1 MKPLLSRG
9 LVQQIARDRR
19 DMVGLQL
26 SLFVM
31 MDTGLENSPG
41 VEAHCACHVPSIYQ

>member
-9 LVQQIARDRR
+9 LVQQTARDRH
-19 DMVGLQL
+19 MVGLQL

-41 VEAHCACHVPSIYQ
+41 VEAHCVCHVPSIYQ